1 MILSGAAA
9 GERVETELSHIE
21 EITAGGQRL
30 AYVIRAGF
38 EPDETTFVTD
48 AEEITQAGLVVV
60 AERGEVTRHQHLPV
74 ARSIVGTAET
84 LIVRSGGGDMDVFDS
99 DRELVESVELSVG
112 DIIVFLGV
120 GGHGFRA
127 RERTVFIEVKQG
139 PFSESD
145 KERFS

>member
-1 MILSGAAA
+1 
-9 GERVETELSHIE
+9 VTNQVE
-21 EITAGGQRL
+21 EIIRRGERL

-48 AEEITQAGLVVV
+48 AAEITQAGLVVI

-74 ARSIVGTAET
+74 ERSIVGTAET
-84 LIVRSGGGDMDVFDS
+84 LIVRSGGGEMDVFDS
-99 DRELVESVELSVG
+99 DRELVETVELSVG
-112 DIIVFLGV
+112 DVIVFLGI

-139 PFSESD
+139 PFAESD